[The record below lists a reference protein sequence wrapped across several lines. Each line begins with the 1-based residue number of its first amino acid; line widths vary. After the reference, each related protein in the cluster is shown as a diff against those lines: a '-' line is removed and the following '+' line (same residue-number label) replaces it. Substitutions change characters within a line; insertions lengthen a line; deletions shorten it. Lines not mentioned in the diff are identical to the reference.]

1 MPKLRNFIA
10 KPRRGTA
17 SATLLLI
24 GITFLFGL
32 KAQAQDSVRLNKVI
46 QNLEAEAPAVGLL
59 AFDFSLSNA
68 RSLSRSNLDFIIID
82 MEHSPYDVETLRSF
96 LLGMTD
102 KRRILDT
109 GSPQP
114 AVVPLARIPAIGQ
127 ENLLA
132 MTKQVLD
139 VGVFGVMFPSIN
151 NAQEAEKAIRA
162 MRYPQPRG
170 AQDSEPRGLRGRN
183 PSNAVWYWG
192 VDDYVERADVWPL
205 DPAGE
210 LIALIQIET
219 FEAVE
224 NAEAI
229 MAVPG
234 VGGIFIG
241 PSDLATDMGYE
252 RATHPAVEEAIASVL
267 AVCVRRNI
275 PCAITTNPESVERRL
290 QQGFRIVTVGVDG
303 GLSARAQ
310 QALQRA
316 RATGQ

>member
-10 KPRRGTA
+10 RPSRGTA

-24 GITFLFGL
+24 GVTFLFVL
-32 KAQAQDSVRLNKVI
+32 KAQAQDSIRLNKVI

-82 MEHSPYDVETLRSF
+82 MEHSPYDPETLRGF

-109 GSPQP
+109 GSLQP
-114 AVVPLARIPAIGQ
+114 AVVPLVRIPAIGQ

-219 FEAVE
+219 IEAVE
-224 NAEAI
+224 NAQAI

-241 PSDLATDMGYE
+241 PLDLATDMGYE
-252 RATHPAVEEAIASVL
+252 RASHPAVEEAIASVL
-267 AVCVRRNI
+267 TVCLSRNI
-275 PCAITTNPESVERRL
+275 PCAITTNPESVEQRL

-303 GLSARAQ
+303 GLPARSL

-316 RATGQ
+316 RATAQ

>member
-1 MPKLRNFIA
+1 
-10 KPRRGTA
+10 
-17 SATLLLI
+17 
-24 GITFLFGL
+24 
-32 KAQAQDSVRLNKVI
+32 
-46 QNLEAEAPAVGLL
+46 
-59 AFDFSLSNA
+59 
-68 RSLSRSNLDFIIID
+68 
-82 MEHSPYDVETLRSF
+82 
-96 LLGMTD
+96 MTD

-109 GSPQP
+109 GSLQP
-114 AVVPLARIPAIGQ
+114 AVVPLVRIPAIGQ
-127 ENLLA
+127 ENFLA

-192 VDDYVERADVWPL
+192 VDDYVERADVWP
-205 DPAGE
+205 
-210 LIALIQIET
+210 
-219 FEAVE
+219 
-224 NAEAI
+224 
-229 MAVPG
+229 G

-252 RATHPAVEEAIASVL
+252 RASHPAVEEAIASVL

-316 RATGQ
+316 RAMGQ

>member
-1 MPKLRNFIA
+1 MTKLRNFSA
-10 KPRRGTA
+10 GPRRVTA
-17 SATLLLI
+17 SATLLFLSII
-24 GITFLFGL
+24 GLFGL
-32 KAQAQDSVRLNKVI
+32 TAQAQDSARLNKVI
-46 QNLEAEAPAVGLL
+46 QNLEANAPAVGLL

-68 RSLSRSNLDFIIID
+68 RSISRSNLDFIIID
-82 MEHSPYDVETLRSF
+82 MEHSPYDAETLRGF

-102 KRRILDT
+102 KHRILDT
-109 GSPQP
+109 GSLQP
-114 AVVPLARIPAIGQ
+114 AVVPLVRIPAIGQ

-151 NAQEAEKAIRA
+151 TAQEAEKAIRA

-170 AQDSEPRGLRGRN
+170 AQDSEPLGLRGRN

-205 DPAGE
+205 DPKGE

-219 FEAVE
+219 IEAVE
-224 NAEAI
+224 NAQAI

-241 PSDLATDMGYE
+241 PLDLATDMGYE
-252 RATHPAVEEAIASVL
+252 RASHPAVEEAIASVL
-267 AVCVRRNI
+267 TVCLSRNI
-275 PCAITTNPESVERRL
+275 PCAITTNPESVEQRL

-303 GLSARAQ
+303 GLPARSL

-316 RATGQ
+316 RATAQ